1 MLFAKLKHW
10 LARYDAWC
18 EELGLTPEHKRSCCA
33 YRPDPVHR
41 IKPTDKNDFNA

>member
-1 MLFAKLKHW
+1 MILAKLKLW

-33 YRPDPVHR
+33 YRAESTNQKDSCS
-41 IKPTDKNDFNA
+41 KTDFNA